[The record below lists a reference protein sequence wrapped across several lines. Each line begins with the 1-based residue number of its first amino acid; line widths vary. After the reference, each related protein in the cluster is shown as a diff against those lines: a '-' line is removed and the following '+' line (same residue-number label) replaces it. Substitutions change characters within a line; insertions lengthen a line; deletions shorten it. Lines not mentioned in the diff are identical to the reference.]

1 MDKTKIVYYIF
12 PQHIDMLERTITQ
25 LKRASNYSDTKN
37 YLHLDIV
44 LNVSNKDFDWDLSP
58 LPKEFFIDKFR
69 YIEKYCDFC
78 QGVNFEVSD
87 LIGSGEHQRRILAN
101 NNGEFNIIWLD
112 PDIYFPVEI
121 LYVLENV
128 IPIIEKETSTYMI
141 TPQIAKFWDA
151 SWDIISNKK
160 YVDSSI
166 AFDDINVFELETKT
180 DVENISLVKNYNHKF
195 AGGWFNFHSKELTK
209 LMLLPESIGIFH
221 HIDLFQQERFKLLNL
236 SGKYDIPQYIIQNCV
251 IQEDRKYY
259 HKNDFYS
266 KYIPYRSK
274 HQSSDEVFKKVV
286 EELNNIKKGLIL

>member
-1 MDKTKIVYYIF
+1 
-12 PQHIDMLERTITQ
+12 
-25 LKRASNYSDTKN
+25 
-37 YLHLDIV
+37 
-44 LNVSNKDFDWDLSP
+44 
-58 LPKEFFIDKFR
+58 
-69 YIEKYCDFC
+69 
-78 QGVNFEVSD
+78 
-87 LIGSGEHQRRILAN
+87 LINLGQRRILAN

-221 HIDLFQQERFKLLNL
+221 HIDLFQQERFKLLNFQENMTFPNTL
-236 SGKYDIPQYIIQNCV
+236 FKTVLYKKIENIIIKMIFIQNTSPIDLNTNHQMKCL
-251 IQEDRKYY
+251 KKLL
-259 HKNDFYS
+259 KN
-266 KYIPYRSK
+266 
-274 HQSSDEVFKKVV
+274 
-286 EELNNIKKGLIL
+286 